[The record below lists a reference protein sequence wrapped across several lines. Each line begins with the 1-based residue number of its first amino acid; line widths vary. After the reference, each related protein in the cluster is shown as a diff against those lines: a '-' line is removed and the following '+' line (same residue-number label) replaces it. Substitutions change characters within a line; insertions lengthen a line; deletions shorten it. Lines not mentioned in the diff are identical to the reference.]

1 MKKILSLLVISFLG
15 LLLVLFVSKA
25 ISAENRCPLTGN
37 TYVFSIEDID
47 FELSGFDCTFGPGC
61 EAKCDLWCGNFDTG
75 PLYHLRL
82 PFVCTPDGGIIL
94 TLDQVK
100 IPCALNSQGNLV
112 CLTSDISGFHCV
124 RLGTKIWCLPEKP
137 GELQFEQE

>member
-1 MKKILSLLVISFLG
+1 MKNILFLVVLVMCLG
-15 LLLVLFVSKA
+15 AAVFTV
-25 ISAENRCPLTGN
+25 AEDRCPLTGN
-37 TYVFSIEDID
+37 TYVFSVEDID

-61 EAKCDLWCGNFDTG
+61 EAECDLWCGNFDTG

-82 PFVCTPDGGIIL
+82 PFVCTPDGDIIL
-94 TLDQVK
+94 TLDQIK